1 MFESIDTVGVLRN
14 FVVYAVGVG
23 LAVAGALG
31 LAEAIEL
38 SVPIAA
44 VLFVMGLVVVVSV
57 HEYMGGPI

>member
-38 SVPIAA
+38 AAPIAA
-44 VLFVMGLVVVVSV
+44 VLFFMGLVVVVAV
-57 HEYMGGPI
+57 HEYMDGPI